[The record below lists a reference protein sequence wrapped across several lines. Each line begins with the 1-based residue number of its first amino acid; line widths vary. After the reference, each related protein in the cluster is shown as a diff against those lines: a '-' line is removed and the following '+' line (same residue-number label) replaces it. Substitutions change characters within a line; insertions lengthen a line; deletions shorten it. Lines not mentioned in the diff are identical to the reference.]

1 MRKTVEN
8 STNNFHSLDFNFD
21 SFYFFWFDLH
31 VSIIFSNQ
39 PFWGRKTS
47 RKDANSIRF
56 YFNQWN
62 TENLLKKTLLV
73 WLVGISQNKTQAIVH
88 TNEGE
93 MLIALRS
100 HINRR
105 NVKSFFAC
113 VTRISNAYFYTNI
126 MISIY
131 VFTWTKTS
139 LLLSDLFFSLPL
151 SLYLSFLNTKNVTL
165 HM

>member
-1 MRKTVEN
+1 MDEKQVEMTLN
-8 STNNFHSLDFNFD
+8 LSDFTLINKILKI
-21 SFYFFWFDLH
+21 Y
-31 VSIIFSNQ
+31 
-39 PFWGRKTS
+39 
-47 RKDANSIRF
+47 
-56 YFNQWN
+56 
-62 TENLLKKTLLV
+62 KKTLLV

-131 VFTWTKTS
+131 VFT
-139 LLLSDLFFSLPL
+139 
-151 SLYLSFLNTKNVTL
+151 
-165 HM
+165 

>member
-21 SFYFFWFDLH
+21 SFFFPWFELY
-31 VSIIFSNQ
+31 VSTIFSLISNQ
-39 PFWGRKTS
+39 IS
-47 RKDANSIRF
+47 RKNVNSIRF

-62 TENLLKKTLLV
+62 TENLSKKTLLV

-151 SLYLSFLNTKNVTL
+151 SLSLFSQ
-165 HM
+165 H

>member
-8 STNNFHSLDFNFD
+8 STNNFHSLDFNFG
-21 SFYFFWFDLH
+21 SFYFLWFDLYA
-31 VSIIFSNQ
+31 SIIFSHNHFGDEKQ
-39 PFWGRKTS
+39 VEKTLILS
-47 RKDANSIRF
+47 DFTLINKI
-56 YFNQWN
+56 
-62 TENLLKKTLLV
+62 LKIYQKTLLA